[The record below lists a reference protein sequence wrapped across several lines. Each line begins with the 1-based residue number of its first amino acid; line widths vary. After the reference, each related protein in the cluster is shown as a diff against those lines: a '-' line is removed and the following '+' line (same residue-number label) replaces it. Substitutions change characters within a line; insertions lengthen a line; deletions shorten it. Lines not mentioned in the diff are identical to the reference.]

1 VDIFGVQA
9 VRLGCLT
16 LLGAGDIVRATMA
29 EPKRTKTPRK
39 PKGKGADSDA
49 LGVTNLLTRG
59 VPLAV
64 VAALDAMVE
73 ARRIE
78 LLARA
83 TDSASRR
90 VATSFSRNDLVVDI
104 LSEAVAR
111 SKASPE
117 GSGA

>member
-1 VDIFGVQA
+1 M
-9 VRLGCLT
+9 
-16 LLGAGDIVRATMA
+16 GDIVRAIMA

-39 PKGKGADSDA
+39 SAGKATASDA
-49 LGVTNLLTRG
+49 QGATNLLTRG

-73 ARRIE
+73 ARRVE

-83 TDSASRR
+83 NDSASRR

-104 LSEAVAR
+104 LSEAVSR
-111 SKASPE
+111 SKPPAEES
-117 GSGA
+117 ST